1 MHMHIHFVG
10 IYVSVQYELSLYCRE
25 LQLHLMQI
33 LHTRWRNK
41 LGPLVFS
48 IGVLKM

>member
-1 MHMHIHFVG
+1 MIQSSKLVYIRMHFIG

-33 LHTRWRNK
+33 LHTPGYWHQ
-41 LGPLVFS
+41 G
-48 IGVLKM
+48 